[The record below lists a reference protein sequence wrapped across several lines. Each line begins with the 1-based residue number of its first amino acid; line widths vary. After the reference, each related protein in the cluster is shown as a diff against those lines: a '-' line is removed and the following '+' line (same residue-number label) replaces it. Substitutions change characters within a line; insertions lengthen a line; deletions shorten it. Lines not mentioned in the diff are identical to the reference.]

1 MMENITR
8 RTFVAGASAL
18 AATAA
23 AEGAA
28 SALADAA
35 KADDA
40 AKPADGALP
49 ADGVYV
55 EEVEGRNGLVTVE
68 VTFGNGQIVSV
79 VVVDQQETEVFTAD
93 AIPQLCQEIVA
104 AQSFGI
110 DGVSG
115 ATFTSAAILTAV
127 RQAIVDAGS
136 DPEQFNKPSQVE
148 KGTDETVDV
157 DVAVVGAGMSGI
169 LTAARAAEAGATV
182 ALVEKVRLI
191 GGCSLMSFMSAM
203 YAPEDAS
210 TTMVQWVTNQM
221 YLADPSLIFTYVQN
235 TTPAVQWLA
244 GATETSMFPYL
255 SDPNSM
261 FPTMLEPYMDRPT
274 TYSQLMDSTVLA
286 NGGQVYT
293 DTCATALIHDD
304 AGVHGVTCTRKD
316 GSTLTVNAKA
326 TVIATGGLGGD
337 TAWLKDLTGYDV
349 VCGCL
354 TQDVGEGMKMAWDAG
369 AEQPKNLGGMM
380 LHQTLA
386 LAKLRGYPL
395 FQQQMPMIC
404 GYVPSFLDVNTA
416 GVRFRNEDWVNVAT
430 AASNGGAFA
439 GGVTYAMMDQAM
451 VDALVSG
458 GTAAIG
464 FADSPGMP
472 PEYKPDFA
480 PDTPWENFQQVLD
493 DCVAHG
499 DGWAYKGDTV
509 EDLAAAAGM
518 DAAVLQA
525 TLDQYNGYCA
535 DGVDALFG
543 KDPAHLVAIQTA
555 PFYLVGITYN
565 QLGTVGGVNV
575 NSQFQ
580 ALDANRKAIPGLYS
594 VGSDAYG
601 TCWNRNY
608 YGQGDGVGFALVSG
622 YVAGPIVAAYALNG

>member
-1 MMENITR
+1 MESATISR
-8 RTFVAGASAL
+8 RAFTAGAAVVAVTTAL
-18 AATAA
+18 GGAATA
-23 AEGAA
+23 
-28 SALADAA
+28 LAD
-35 KADDA
+35 D

-79 VVVDQQETEVFTAD
+79 VVVNQQETEVFTAD
-93 AIPQLCQEIVA
+93 AIPQLCQEIVE

-127 RQAIVDAGS
+127 SQAIKDAGG
-136 DPEQFNKPSQVE
+136 DPAAFNKPSTHEQ
-148 KGTDETVDV
+148 GADETADF

-169 LTAARAAEAGATV
+169 LAAARAAEAGAKV
-182 ALVEKVRLI
+182 ALIEKVRLI

-210 TTMVQWVTNQM
+210 ATMVQWVTNQM
-221 YLADPSLIFTYVQN
+221 YLADPSLVYAYVNN

-244 GATETSMFPYL
+244 AATQTSMFPYL

-274 TYSQLMDSTVLA
+274 TYAELMDATVLA

-293 DTCATALIHDD
+293 DTTATELIHDD
-304 AGVHGVTCTRKD
+304 AGVHGVVCTRKD
-316 GSTLTVNAKA
+316 GSKLTVNAKA

-354 TQDVGEGMKMAWDAG
+354 TQDVGEGMKMAWEAG
-369 AEQPKNLGGMM
+369 AQQPKNLGGMM

-386 LAKLRGYPL
+386 LAKLRNYPF

-404 GYVPSFLDVNTA
+404 GYVPSFLDVSTA

-451 VDALVSG
+451 VDALISG
-458 GTAAIG
+458 GTVAIG

-480 PDTPWENFQQVLD
+480 PDTPWDNFQQVLD
-493 DCVAHG
+493 DCVAN
-499 DGWAYKGDTV
+499 GWAYKGDTV
-509 EDLAAAAGM
+509 EDLANAAGM
-518 DAAVLQA
+518 NPAVLQA

-535 DGVDALFG
+535 NGVDALFG
-543 KDPAHLVAIQTA
+543 KDPAHLVALQTA

-565 QLGTVGGVNV
+565 QLGTVGGINV
-575 NSQFQ
+575 NDQFQ
-580 ALDANRKAIPGLYS
+580 ALDADRKAIAGLYS

-622 YVAGPIVAAYALNG
+622 YLAGPIAAQYALGA

>member
-1 MMENITR
+1 MESLSR
-8 RTFVAGASAL
+8 RSFI
-18 AATAA
+18 
-23 AEGAA
+23 AA
-28 SALADAA
+28 SAAAAAVTAVPVALASDASSTGTA
-35 KADDA
+35 
-40 AKPADGALP
+40 P

-93 AIPQLCQEIVA
+93 AIPQLCQEIVE

-110 DGVSG
+110 DGISG

-127 RQAIVDAGS
+127 RQAVADAGG
-136 DPEQFNKPSQVE
+136 DPDAFNKPSEVTP
-148 KGTDETVDV
+148 GTDETVDV
-157 DVAVVGAGMSGI
+157 DVAVVGGGMSGI

-182 ALVEKVRLI
+182 ALIEKVRLI

-210 TTMVQWVTNQM
+210 ATMVQWVTNQM
-221 YLADPSLIFTYVQN
+221 YLADPSLVFTYVEN

-244 GATETSMFPYL
+244 GATQTSMFPYL

-274 TYSQLMDSTVLA
+274 TYSELMDATVLA

-293 DTCATALIHDD
+293 ETCATALIHDD
-304 AGVHGVTCTRKD
+304 GGVHGVTCTRKD

-354 TQDVGEGMKMAWDAG
+354 TQDVGEGMKMAWEAG

-386 LAKLRGYPL
+386 LAKLRGYPF

-416 GVRFRNEDWVNVAT
+416 GVRFRDEDWVNVAT

-439 GGVTYAMMDQAM
+439 GGITYAMMDQAM

-464 FADSPGMP
+464 FTESPGMP

-493 DCVAHG
+493 DCVANA
-499 DGWAYKGDTV
+499 WAYKGDTV

-518 DAAVLQA
+518 DPSVLQA

-580 ALDANRKAIPGLYS
+580 ALDASRKAIPGLYS

-622 YVAGPIVAAYALNG
+622 YVAGPIVAQYALGA

>member
-1 MMENITR
+1 MESLSR
-8 RTFVAGASAL
+8 RSFIAASAVAA
-18 AATAA
+18 AATAVPL
-23 AEGAA
+23 
-28 SALADAA
+28 ALADDAKSTGAA
-35 KADDA
+35 
-40 AKPADGALP
+40 P

-93 AIPQLCQEIVA
+93 AIPQLCQEIVE

-110 DGVSG
+110 DGISG

-127 RQAIVDAGS
+127 RQAVADAGG
-136 DPEQFNKPSQVE
+136 DIDAFNKPSEVE

-157 DVAVVGAGMSGI
+157 DVAVVGGGMSGI

-182 ALVEKVRLI
+182 ALIEKVRLI

-210 TTMVQWVTNQM
+210 ATMVQWVTNQM
-221 YLADPSLIFTYVQN
+221 YLADPSLVFTYVEN

-244 GATETSMFPYL
+244 GATQTSMFPYL

-274 TYSQLMDSTVLA
+274 TYGELMDSTVLA

-293 DTCATALIHDD
+293 ETCATALIHDD
-304 AGVHGVTCTRKD
+304 GGVHGVTCARKD

-354 TQDVGEGMKMAWDAG
+354 TQDVGEGMKMAWEAG

-386 LAKLRGYPL
+386 LAKLRGYPF

-404 GYVPSFLDVNTA
+404 GYVPSFLNVNTA
-416 GVRFRNEDWVNVAT
+416 GVRFRDEDWVNVAT

-464 FADSPGMP
+464 FTDSPGMP

-480 PDTPWENFQQVLD
+480 PDTPWENFQPVLD
-493 DCVAHG
+493 DCVTNA
-499 DGWAYKGDTV
+499 WAYKGDTI
-509 EDLAAAAGM
+509 EDLANAAGM
-518 DAAVLQA
+518 DPAVLQA

-565 QLGTVGGVNV
+565 QLGTVGGINV

-580 ALDANRKAIPGLYS
+580 ALDASRKAIPGLYS

-622 YVAGPIVAAYALNG
+622 YVAGPIVAQYALGA

>member
-1 MMENITR
+1 M
-8 RTFVAGASAL
+8 
-18 AATAA
+18 
-23 AEGAA
+23 
-28 SALADAA
+28 
-35 KADDA
+35 
-40 AKPADGALP
+40 
-49 ADGVYV
+49 
-55 EEVEGRNGLVTVE
+55 TVE

-93 AIPQLCQEIVA
+93 AIPQLCQEIVE

-127 RQAIVDAGS
+127 RQAIKDAGG
-136 DPEQFNKPSQVE
+136 DPEQFNKPSEVAQ
-148 KGTDETVDV
+148 GADETVDV

-182 ALVEKVRLI
+182 ALIEKVRLI

-210 TTMVQWVTNQM
+210 ATMIQWVTNQM
-221 YLADPSLIFTYVQN
+221 YLADPSLVFTYVQN

-304 AGVHGVTCTRKD
+304 SGVHGVTCTRKD

-386 LAKLRGYPL
+386 LAKLRGYPFFQQQMPMICGYVPSFL
-395 FQQQMPMIC
+395 DVNTAGEQPKNLGGMMLHQTLALAKLRGYPFFQQQMPMICGYVPSFLDVNTAGVGMMLHQTLALAKLRGYPFFQQQMPMIC

-416 GVRFRNEDWVNVAT
+416 GVRFRDEDWVNVAT

-458 GTAAIG
+458 GTTAIG
-464 FADSPGMP
+464 FTESPGMP
-472 PEYKPDFA
+472 PEYKPDFQ
-480 PDTPWENFQQVLD
+480 PDTPGRTSSRCSTTAWPT
-493 DCVAHG
+493 A
-499 DGWAYKGDTV
+499 T
-509 EDLAAAAGM
+509 AGPTR
-518 DAAVLQA
+518 A
-525 TLDQYNGYCA
+525 TPSRTWPRPPVWIPPCSRPPLTSTTA
-535 DGVDALFG
+535 
-543 KDPAHLVAIQTA
+543 TA
-555 PFYLVGITYN
+555 PTAWTPSLARTRRT
-565 QLGTVGGVNV
+565 LLPSRPPRSTWLA
-575 NSQFQ
+575 SPTTSW
-580 ALDANRKAIPGLYS
+580 AP
-594 VGSDAYG
+594 
-601 TCWNRNY
+601 W
-608 YGQGDGVGFALVSG
+608 
-622 YVAGPIVAAYALNG
+622 AA